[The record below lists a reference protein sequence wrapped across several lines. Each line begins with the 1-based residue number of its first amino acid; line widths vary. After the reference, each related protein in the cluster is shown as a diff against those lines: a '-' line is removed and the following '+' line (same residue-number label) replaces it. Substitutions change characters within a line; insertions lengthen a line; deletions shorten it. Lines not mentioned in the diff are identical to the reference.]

1 MGQMRDVL
9 RKLRSEREE
18 KQSTVADALLIS
30 RGTYSSYENGITPPT
45 EVCIKLA
52 DYFDVSLEYLLG
64 LSNERKPAGGR
75 LAAAFS
81 SLAKLAGDAAP
92 TANDMAGLLEAAARY
107 YQKGACCGDLPLH
120 ALKGFHVGLCAA
132 LAAAVQEDSP
142 ALLDSVNAAAVAALD
157 ITKMP
162 AVFYESKQGGTNL

>member
-1 MGQMRDVL
+1 MEATKERLRFLRDAKGMKQEEIAMRINV
-9 RKLRSEREE
+9 
-18 KQSTVADALLIS
+18 S
-30 RGTYSSYENGITPPT
+30 RASYSSYENGITPPT
-45 EVCIKLA
+45 SVCVKLA
-52 DYFDVSLEYLLG
+52 QVYDVSVDYLLG
-64 LSNERKPAGGR
+64 LTNEQKPAGGR

-120 ALKGFHVGLCAA
+120 ALKGFHTGLCAA

-142 ALLDSVNAAAVAALD
+142 ALIDSVNAAAVAALD

-162 AVFYESKQGGTNL
+162 AAFYESKQGGTNL